1 MVNNNQQP
9 QQQHQQP
16 SLEEIVS
23 AARLAAAEIAAS
35 SASSMPPHQQQ
46 QQQQQQ
52 QQNHYQS
59 LESPVEPNPLLPMHS
74 LGNSGGGSKT
84 VSASAAV
91 SSNVGGGN
99 GGNGGGPN
107 KPIGM
112 ACRACR
118 LRKIRCGG
126 ERPRCT
132 YCVKKGYECVLTPHK
147 KRGRPRKDSQRGK
160 QQQQQQQK
168 QQQNASEGD
177 TATVDDANVQ
187 RREPRSKKKQ
197 QSRDWQRRVEADELP
212 LAVTAGDDVL
222 SDEIMD
228 IGDSDEG
235 SNDRRY
241 AADGG
246 GMRAMA
252 IPAMDGNQYQYQN
265 QQPLSLSLPSQQQ
278 GNGDL
283 TLDGLL
289 DIVDVRQLWAELT
302 GLQGLDLPPEL
313 LALAA
318 NSATQPIDAT
328 PSSIPTIGP
337 SFNFGLVTPVTGQP
351 PAGNHDNS
359 SILGASSAQNNHNSI
374 SLAQRQNQE
383 FLLSATSSAP
393 LIPPPLH
400 AAGTTTTGSDLYQTP
415 LAFPLPLAG
424 SGDSTLPMDAET
436 ANATLFASNYAFP
449 RHATADPDGMSPPT
463 TAPAAQQRFTDSP
476 VSSASRSAADGSASA
491 AYLASHPAEKSQRQ
505 RKKQAAQPQSYATH
519 AARSV
524 SDGRASPAATTAST
538 TATTDQ
544 GRRAPLAAAA
554 NASRARSESSSQT
567 AAAAAATGADKDA
580 HYGLPTIR
588 RTVDEGVRM
597 YFVYVHPWLPIL
609 HRPTFERQIV
619 EGRVDPILYYAVQA
633 VAARFRNQNQAQNQ
647 KQQRNQNQQ
656 NQNQQ
661 SGPGLSARKPYKRG
675 QRYAKAARTL
685 LPGALRSA
693 RLSTLQAIT
702 ILALYMSVSGHWQ
715 EGAAYE
721 RLAVQLAFIGQFHL
735 LDEEFLLPPVTN
747 NMGLYESGWSEHSH
761 PARLEVLSRPGGV
774 LEHEQRRRAWWS
786 VFQLERFNGLAM
798 GRPPIIKPG
807 WHWVWLPCSEE
818 LWARENPSGALAWE
832 MGLADYTQRPA
843 ASVSNCRVD
852 LILALIM
859 GQLIDQRTELFRL
872 FFPRVDRG
880 TLFYDNLPTHALPWP
895 ARLRKLCAAV
905 TALERRIRQ
914 WRGELDRYADSF
926 SARRHA
932 NFEIM
937 GASCQIHLYACVLQI
952 REHLFED
959 LLVSEEARTASAV
972 SAAAAVSGNDAEVD
986 PDADDDAR
994 STSASDRASSSR
1006 NSSSLDMAA
1015 VFERHMG
1022 EPFDRSAYQR
1032 GYVAKAK
1039 RPQMS
1044 LQFVHDLDILAQRCW
1059 DRSVARA
1066 DEIARLLRVHWLRPF
1081 EQQQPAAA
1089 ADSAAAASASANAL
1103 GDEADDGD
1111 GDLMSF
1117 ISSSGLGG
1125 TAASASAS
1133 AGDSLGDANNQTQK
1147 KPLRTPANPGKPSVG
1162 SAGSST
1168 SSAPIVDLIDPQIAD
1183 RFKLMN
1189 PQTPYHLFVAG
1200 KVQAARL
1207 KQAVTAHQNA
1217 RRKKS
1222 GAGAKKDEM
1231 DVEDDLSPTATAMDI
1246 DNPDNNKSNSNSTSA
1261 GGNGTADDLSPE
1273 VVADAVRRINDIW
1286 DTHGLAADA
1295 KAVSARLDDIITALE
1310 YSQLFWN
1317 SLNFASHLRYL
1328 KREAAKPLLST
1339 VFRK

>member
-1 MVNNNQQP
+1 MDLGRGFYVPADPTASSDNSGAGGRGDASSTANNNP
-9 QQQHQQP
+9 PHQQP

-23 AARLAAAEIAAS
+23 AARIAAAEIVAS
-35 SASSMPPHQQQ
+35 SSGPMSPHQH
-46 QQQQQQ
+46 QQQ
-52 QQNHYQS
+52 QQNHYQA
-59 LESPVEPNPLLPMHS
+59 LEESPAEPNPLLPMHS
-74 LGNSGGGSKT
+74 LGNSGGGSMA
-84 VSASAAV
+84 VSAATAV
-91 SSNVGGGN
+91 SSNVGSNVGSSGGN
-99 GGNGGGPN
+99 SGGNGGGPN

-160 QQQQQQQK
+160 QQQQQ
-168 QQQNASEGD
+168 NAPED
-177 TATVDDANVQ
+177 DAATMDDANMQ
-187 RREPRSKKKQ
+187 RGGSRLKKKQ
-197 QSRDWQRRVEADELP
+197 QHRGWQRRVEADELP
-212 LAVTAGDDVL
+212 LAVIAGDDVL

-228 IGDSDEG
+228 TGDSDEE

-252 IPAMDGNQYQYQN
+252 IPAMDDNQYQTQNQN
-265 QQPLSLSLPSQQQ
+265 QQPLSLALPSQQQ

-318 NSATQPIDAT
+318 NSATQPVDAT

-359 SILGASSAQNNHNSI
+359 SMLGASPAQNNQNNI
-374 SLAQRQNQE
+374 NLAQRQHQD
-383 FLLSATSSAP
+383 FLLSAASSAA

-400 AAGTTTTGSDLYQTP
+400 ATGTATATTNNNLYQTP

-424 SGDSTLPMDAET
+424 TGGSTLPMDAET
-436 ANATLFASNYAFP
+436 ANAALFASNYAFP
-449 RHATADPDGMSPPT
+449 RHATADPDGMSPPN

-476 VSSASRSAADGSASA
+476 VSSASRSAADGGASASASA
-491 AYLASHPAEKSQRQ
+491 AYLANQSAEKSQRQ
-505 RKKQAAQPQSYATH
+505 RKKQAVQPHT
-519 AARSV
+519 ARSG
-524 SDGRASPAATTAST
+524 SDGRASPAATTAT
-538 TATTDQ
+538 TATTTDQ

-554 NASRARSESSSQT
+554 AVV
-567 AAAAAATGADKDA
+567 KDA
-580 HYGLPTIR
+580 HNGLPTIR

-633 VAARFRNQNQAQNQ
+633 VAARFRNQSQNQAQNQ
-647 KQQRNQNQQ
+647 NQQRNQ

-818 LWARENPSGALAWE
+818 LWATENPSGALAWE

-937 GASCQIHLYACVLQI
+937 GASCQIHLYACVQQI

-959 LLVSEEARTASAV
+959 LLVSDEARNSASAV
-972 SAAAAVSGNDAEVD
+972 SSSAAAASGNDAEAD
-986 PDADDDAR
+986 PDVDADDDVR
-994 STSASDRASSSR
+994 SASASDRAPSSR

-1022 EPFDRSAYQR
+1022 EP
-1032 GYVAKAK
+1032 
-1039 RPQMS
+1039 
-1044 LQFVHDLDILAQRCW
+1044 
-1059 DRSVARA
+1059 
-1066 DEIARLLRVHWLRPF
+1066 
-1081 EQQQPAAA
+1081 
-1089 ADSAAAASASANAL
+1089 
-1103 GDEADDGD
+1103 
-1111 GDLMSF
+1111 
-1117 ISSSGLGG
+1117 
-1125 TAASASAS
+1125 
-1133 AGDSLGDANNQTQK
+1133 
-1147 KPLRTPANPGKPSVG
+1147 
-1162 SAGSST
+1162 
-1168 SSAPIVDLIDPQIAD
+1168 
-1183 RFKLMN
+1183 
-1189 PQTPYHLFVAG
+1189 
-1200 KVQAARL
+1200 
-1207 KQAVTAHQNA
+1207 
-1217 RRKKS
+1217 
-1222 GAGAKKDEM
+1222 
-1231 DVEDDLSPTATAMDI
+1231 
-1246 DNPDNNKSNSNSTSA
+1246 
-1261 GGNGTADDLSPE
+1261 
-1273 VVADAVRRINDIW
+1273 
-1286 DTHGLAADA
+1286 
-1295 KAVSARLDDIITALE
+1295 
-1310 YSQLFWN
+1310 
-1317 SLNFASHLRYL
+1317 
-1328 KREAAKPLLST
+1328 
-1339 VFRK
+1339 